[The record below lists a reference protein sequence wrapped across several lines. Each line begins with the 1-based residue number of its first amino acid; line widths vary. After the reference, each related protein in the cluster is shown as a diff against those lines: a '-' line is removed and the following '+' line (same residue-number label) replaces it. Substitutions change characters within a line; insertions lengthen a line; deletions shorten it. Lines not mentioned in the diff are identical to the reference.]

1 MFKFGLVYVFGLAA
15 GFTGRFFL
23 YFYWVNIYGMLFN
36 RIHIQNLFLP
46 CLFSVLLPTL
56 AHGQKLMADTAR
68 VNSQLATVRSLVDV
82 REFSAAKKIAQ
93 RVLANTS
100 ASEFNE
106 VRAWCEYYMGIIYFE
121 LTPID
126 SAFYWLTRAKAD
138 FSLTNNQKALIK
150 TYNRL
155 GIFYRKTDL
164 NDSSLHYYNLALNMA
179 TAIADSTGLAEA
191 HYGLGMVNAQ
201 VGNYAKALEHYSN
214 SLAIREKLNDKAGI
228 ASIYNS
234 MGILFWEQG
243 AYSTATDFFFKA
255 LPLRVETKDRQ
266 GEAFL
271 LNNIGLIF
279 RDVAQYEKSLDYL
292 RRSWKIK
299 IEIND
304 KSGISNS
311 LMNIG
316 SVHLLLGQIDSA
328 LLYFEEA
335 LALKQILLDRG
346 GVANIYRFLGEAY
359 MKIKMYDKALLYL
372 TKAIDGYTKLEEP
385 RGVVESKYD
394 YALLLFQ
401 MGNSPKAF
409 ALVDEVLAQAKKH
422 GMMDMVAQSYNALY
436 QFNLA
441 KNNCQGAL
449 QYYQKYIAVKDSI
462 AGTEKMKQIL
472 ASQFRVEYENIVRQ
486 HFERFN
492 EQLSIV
498 DSQKQNRTR
507 LLILVA
513 VAFVL
518 LLGLF
523 LGLLYTKRKQALVEV
538 NSQRVA
544 VDLKQRELQE
554 QRDEIERQKNLVVYQ
569 RDKIINILTD
579 LGESIEYARK
589 IQQAVFPTDTLL
601 SQYFRDFFVLYLP
614 KETVGGDFYWVGNC
628 SGRIGF
634 AVADCTGHGVP
645 GGFMSMLGISMLNDL
660 VANTPTSSPGL
671 LLGKLRD
678 NVISALRQGG
688 HEDDSHDGMDIA
700 LCTFDRNTHTLKYSG
715 ANMPIIISTSSDI
728 PKDERI
734 VQIGEGLIE
743 FRPDR
748 MPVAYYERM
757 ERFNELS
764 IRLDPDDTV
773 YLFSDGFTDQFG
785 GKPSKKFGYHS
796 FRSLI
801 LSIKHLP
808 LYDQKMTL
816 YRTLEKW
823 KGEEEAQTDDI
834 LIMAVKPI

>member
-1 MFKFGLVYVFGLAA
+1 MAA

-23 YFYWVNIYGMLFN
+23 YFYWVNIYAMFFN
-36 RIHIQNLFLP
+36 RIHIQNLILSCFFTVIFP
-46 CLFSVLLPTL
+46 VL
-56 AHGQKLMADTAR
+56 AHGQKIMVDTTQ
-68 VNSQLATVRSLVDV
+68 VNSQLATVRSLIDV

-93 RVLANTS
+93 KVLAYTS
-100 ASEFNE
+100 SSEYNE
-106 VRAWCEYYMGIIYFE
+106 ARAWCEYYLGIIYFE
-121 LTPID
+121 ITPID
-126 SAFYWLTRAKAD
+126 SAFYWLNRAKAD
-138 FSLTNNQKALIK
+138 FSLINNQKALIK

-155 GIFYRKTDL
+155 GIFYRRTDL
-164 NDSSLHYYNLALNMA
+164 NDSSLHYYNLALNKA

-191 HYGLGMVNAQ
+191 NYGLGMVNAQ
-201 VGNYAKALEHYSN
+201 VGNYTKALEHYSN

-228 ASIYNS
+228 ASVYNS

-243 AYSTATDFFFKA
+243 AYSTALDFFFKA

-292 RRSWKIK
+292 RKSWKIK

-304 KSGISNS
+304 KRGISNS

-316 SVHLLLGQIDSA
+316 SVYLLLGQVDSA
-328 LLYFEEA
+328 LLYFEDA

-346 GVANIYRFLGEAY
+346 GVANINRFLGEAY
-359 MKIKMYDKALLYL
+359 MKIKMYDKAQLYL
-372 TKAIDGYTKLEEP
+372 TKAIEGYTKLEEP

-409 ALVDEVLAQAKKH
+409 ALVDEVLEQAKKH

-449 QYYQKYIAVKDSI
+449 QNYEKYIAVKDSI

-472 ASQFRVEYENIVRQ
+472 AAQLQVEYENIVRQ

-492 EQLSIV
+492 EQLSLV
-498 DSQKQNRTR
+498 DSQKQSRTR

-513 VAFVL
+513 IAFVL

-523 LGLLYTKRKQALVEV
+523 LGLLYTMYKRKQALVEV
-538 NSQRVA
+538 ESQRIS
-544 VDLKQRELQE
+544 VDIKQRELQE
-554 QRDEIERQKNLVVYQ
+554 QRDELERQKNLVVYQ
-569 RDKIINILTD
+569 RDRIINILTD

-589 IQQAVFPTDTLL
+589 IQQAVFPTDALL

-628 SGRIGF
+628 SGKIGF

-678 NVISALRQGG
+678 NIISALRQGG
-688 HEDDSHDGMDIA
+688 HEDDSHDGMDVA
-700 LCTFDRNTHTLKYSG
+700 FCTFDRSTHTLNYAG
-715 ANMPIIISTSSDI
+715 ANMSIIISTNSNI
-728 PKDERI
+728 PNDNRI

-764 IRLDPDDTV
+764 IKLEPNDTV

-796 FRSLI
+796 FRNLI

-808 LYDQKMTL
+808 LYEQKMTL

-834 LIMAVKPI
+834 LILAVKPI

>member
-1 MFKFGLVYVFGLAA
+1 LAA

-23 YFYWVNIYGMLFN
+23 YFYWVNIYPMFLC
-36 RIHIQNLFLP
+36 RINIKNLLLSCF
-46 CLFSVLLPTL
+46 FTALLPVL
-56 AHGQKLMADTAR
+56 AHGQKLMPDTAQ
-68 VNSQLATVRSLVDV
+68 VNSQLATVRSLIDV
-82 REFSAAKKIAQ
+82 REFSAAKKIVQ
-93 RVLANTS
+93 KVLANTA

-121 LTPID
+121 LTPVD

-138 FSLTNNQKALIK
+138 FNLINNQKALIK

-155 GIFYRKTDL
+155 GIFYRRTDL
-164 NDSSLHYYNLALNMA
+164 NDSSLHYYHLALNKA
-179 TAIADSTGLAEA
+179 TAIADSAGLAET

-201 VGNYAKALEHYSN
+201 VGSYAKALEHYSI

-228 ASIYNS
+228 ASVYNS

-243 AYSTATDFFFKA
+243 AYSTATDFFFRA
-255 LPLRVETKDRQ
+255 LFLRVESKDKQ

-304 KSGISNS
+304 KRGISNS

-316 SVHLLLGQIDSA
+316 SVYLLLGQIDSA

-335 LALKQILLDRG
+335 LALKHILLDRG
-346 GVANIYRFLGEAY
+346 GVANIYRFFGEAY

-385 RGVVESKYD
+385 RGVVESKYY

-409 ALVDEVLAQAKKH
+409 ALVDEVLVQAKKH
-422 GMMDMVAQSYNALY
+422 GMMDMVAQAYYALY
-436 QFNLA
+436 QFNLS

-449 QYYQKYIAVKDSI
+449 QSYEKYIAVKDSI
-462 AGTEKMKQIL
+462 AGIEKMKQIL
-472 ASQFRVEYENIVRQ
+472 AAQFQVEYENIVRQ

-492 EQLSIV
+492 EQLSLV
-498 DSQKQNRTR
+498 DSQKQTRTR
-507 LLILVA
+507 LLVLVA

-518 LLGLF
+518 LLALF
-523 LGLLYTKRKQALVEV
+523 LGLLYAMYKRKQALVEA
-538 NSQRVA
+538 NSQRVE
-544 VDLKQRELQE
+544 VDIKQRELQE

-628 SGRIGF
+628 SGKIGF

-700 LCTFDRNTHTLKYSG
+700 LCTFDRNTHTLSYSG
-715 ANMPIIISTSSDI
+715 ANMPIIIRTSSDI

-748 MPVAYYERM
+748 MPVAYYEHM

-764 IRLDPDDTV
+764 IRLEPDDTV

-785 GKPSKKFGYHS
+785 GKPSKKFGYRS

-801 LSIKHLP
+801 LSIKDLP
-808 LYDQKMTL
+808 LYEQKMTL

-823 KGEEEAQTDDI
+823 KGEEETQTDDI
-834 LIMAVKPI
+834 LVMAVKPI

>member
-1 MFKFGLVYVFGLAA
+1 
-15 GFTGRFFL
+15 
-23 YFYWVNIYGMLFN
+23 MLFN
-36 RIHIQNLFLP
+36 RIHVKNLFLS
-46 CLFSVLLPTL
+46 CLFSALSPVL
-56 AHGQKLMADTAR
+56 AYGQKFMADTAW
-68 VNSQLATVRSLVDV
+68 VNSQLATVRSLIEV

-93 RVLANTS
+93 RVLAVTS
-100 ASEFNE
+100 ASESNE
-106 VRAWCEYYMGIIYFE
+106 ARAWCEYYMGTIYFE
-121 LTPID
+121 LTPVD
-126 SAFYWLTRAKAD
+126 SAFYWLTKAKAD
-138 FSLTNNQKALIK
+138 FNLINNQKALIK

-155 GIFYRKTDL
+155 GLFYRRTDL
-164 NDSSLHYYNLALNMA
+164 NDSSLHYYNLALNKA
-179 TAIADSTGLAEA
+179 TVIDDSAGLAEA
-191 HYGLGMVNAQ
+191 NYGLGMVMAQ
-201 VGNYAKALEHYSN
+201 LGNYSKALEHYSN
-214 SLAIREKLNDKAGI
+214 SLVIRQKLNDKAGI

-243 AYSTATDFFFKA
+243 AYSTATNFFFKA
-255 LPLRVETKDRQ
+255 LPLRLETKDRQ

-304 KSGISNS
+304 KRGISNS
-311 LMNIG
+311 VMNIG
-316 SVHLLLGQIDSA
+316 SVYLLLGQIDSA
-328 LLYFEEA
+328 LLYFEKA
-335 LALKQILLDRG
+335 LALKQTLLDRG
-346 GVANIYRFLGEAY
+346 GVANVYRFLGEAY
-359 MKIKMYDKALLYL
+359 MKIKVYDKAQLYL
-372 TKAIDGYTKLEEP
+372 TKAIDGYTKLDEP
-385 RGVVESKYD
+385 RGVVESKHD

-401 MGNSPKAF
+401 MGNSIKAF
-409 ALVDEVLAQAKKH
+409 ALVNEVLEQAKKL
-422 GMMDMVAQSYNALY
+422 GMMHMVAQSYKALY

-441 KNNCQGAL
+441 KNNCPDAL

-472 ASQFRVEYENIVRQ
+472 AAQLQVEYENIVRQ
-486 HFERFN
+486 HLERFN
-492 EQLSIV
+492 EQLNLV
-498 DSQKQNRTR
+498 DSQKQSRTR
-507 LLILVA
+507 LLVLVA
-513 VAFVL
+513 IAFVL
-518 LLGLF
+518 LLALS
-523 LGLLYTKRKQALVEV
+523 LGLLYTMYKRKQALIEVE
-538 NSQRVA
+538 SQRISVET
-544 VDLKQRELQE
+544 KQRELQE

-645 GGFMSMLGISMLNDL
+645 GGFMSMLGISMLNNL

-678 NVISALRQGG
+678 NVITALRQGG
-688 HEDDSHDGMDIA
+688 HEDDSLDGMDIA
-700 LCTFDRNTHTLKYSG
+700 LCSFDRDTHTLIYSG
-715 ANMPIIISTSSDI
+715 ANMPIIISTNSHV

-734 VQIGEGLIE
+734 VQIGEGLVE

-748 MPVAYYERM
+748 MPIAYYERM
-757 ERFNELS
+757 ERFNEFSLK
-764 IRLDPDDTV
+764 LEPNDTI
-773 YLFSDGFTDQFG
+773 YLFSDGFADQFG
-785 GKPSKKFGYHS
+785 GKPSKKFGYKS

-808 LYDQKMTL
+808 LDEQKITL
-816 YRTLEKW
+816 YKTLEKW